1 MRNRER
7 IQKAERKTD
16 RNAVGKE
23 KEEHSYRERE
33 RERHK
38 NTQSVYTERRRHRE
52 GTDLERGWMEVERED
67 SQELEELV
75 TQCAHFKDWRAGPRE
90 G

>member
-1 MRNRER
+1 MLHYHHEFPRVLQKIKKVRNRDR

-33 RERHK
+33 RDIKTHSLSILRGED
-38 NTQSVYTERRRHRE
+38 TERGQTWGE
-52 GTDLERGWMEVERED
+52 GGWRWKERIPK
-67 SQELEELV
+67 S
-75 TQCAHFKDWRAGPRE
+75 
-90 G
+90 